1 MIARRLAALAVVCAC
16 TTASLYAIGLSKSLD
31 FRTATPEEL
40 AMTSVPFAPGASA
53 AILYWARVDDDRGG
67 VSSEYFRIKVF
78 SEEGKKYGDI
88 EIPYTPGYPLHGR
101 VSELEARTIQPDGK
115 ISWFTGK
122 VYDKVLYKSSR
133 GTVHAKT
140 FSIQDIQPGSII
152 EYRYERRWTNRY
164 LFDTT
169 WAVQRDIPVL
179 HADFAIHPWVSG
191 SGVYSTLYTVT
202 GLPAG
207 KLPQK
212 DGPRYELTLENMPA
226 FVSEELAPPESELK
240 ARVQFYYLEG
250 RVKPD
255 KFWPAEAGRVTKE
268 IRSFLADKPQGTAE
282 WTAGATTPLE
292 KLRKI
297 YTRVQAMRN
306 ISFEVEKTEKELAR
320 QDIKEADS
328 AVDVLR
334 NKAGTRDELNRLF
347 VAAARV
353 AGFDADVLRVAP
365 RDENFFSMTVP
376 NGEQMSAELAVVT
389 IDGKPMYLDP
399 GTIYAPF
406 GTVSWEK
413 TNVPAIRPDKN
424 GKAEWAVIPGA
435 FPADAL
441 TRRIADLKMNGETL
455 EGTVTVMFT
464 GQEALVRRIRD
475 HGEDA
480 AARKKALEEEAK
492 EWFAEGTAVTLKQV
506 TGDQASEDALVAVF
520 DVTMPN
526 AIARAG
532 SRTVLPI
539 SIFAANDTNPFAPA
553 ERTHDIY
560 FDYPSRAEDRV
571 TVTLAPGVTVA
582 TLPPP
587 SKLNAGA
594 LSYASETTATE
605 TEVTFQRTMTIDA
618 MLVDRKYYPT
628 LRKFYTDVLLADQK
642 PVLLGQAR

>member
-1 MIARRLAALAVVCAC
+1 MIARRLAALALVCAWS
-16 TTASLYAIGLSKSLD
+16 TASLYAIGYSKSLD
-31 FRTATPEEL
+31 FRAATPEER
-40 AMTSVPFAPGASA
+40 AMTGVPFAPGASA
-53 AILYWARVDDDRGG
+53 AILYWARVDDDRVGI
-67 VSSEYFRIKVF
+67 SSEYFRIKVF

-88 EIPYTPGYPLHGR
+88 EIPYTPGYPLWGR
-101 VSELEARTIQPDGK
+101 ISELEVRTIQPDGK

-122 VYDKVLYKSSR
+122 VYDKVLYKSVR

-152 EYRYERRWTNRY
+152 EYRYERRWDHLY

-169 WAVQRDIPVL
+169 WEVQRDIPVL
-179 HADFAIHPWVSG
+179 HADFAIRAYPSG
-191 SGVYSTLYTVT
+191 FGDYSTLYTIS
-202 GLPAG
+202 GLPPG
-207 KLPQK
+207 KAPQK
-212 DGPRYELTLENMPA
+212 NGERYELALENMPA
-226 FVSEELAPPESELK
+226 FVREELAPPESELK
-240 ARVQFYYLEG
+240 ARVQFYYVEG

-255 KFWPAEAGRVTKE
+255 DFWPAEVGRVAKE
-268 IRSFLADKPQGTAE
+268 IRSFLGDKPRGTAE

-292 KLRKI
+292 KLRQI
-297 YTRVQAMRN
+297 YMRVQSMRN

-320 QDIKEADS
+320 QDIKEAGS

-365 RDENFFSMTVP
+365 RDENFFSMSVP
-376 NGEQMSAELAVVT
+376 DSDQMSAEVAVVMV
-389 IDGKPMYLDP
+389 DGKPMYLDP

-413 TNVPAIRPDKN
+413 TNVPAIRSAKD
-424 GKAEWAVIPGA
+424 GKAEWSVIPGT

-464 GQEALVRRIRD
+464 GQEALVRRIRY

-492 EWFAEGTAVTLKQV
+492 GWFAEGTAVTLKQV
-506 TGDQASEDALVAVF
+506 TGDQSADDALVADFAVS
-520 DVTMPN
+520 MPN
-526 AIARAG
+526 VIARAG
-532 SRTVLPI
+532 SRIVLPI
-539 SIFAANDTNPFAPA
+539 SIFAANATNPFAPA
-553 ERTHDIY
+553 ERTHAIY
-560 FDYPSRAEDRV
+560 FDYPSRTEDRV
-571 TVTLAPGVTVA
+571 KVTLAPGMTVA

-587 SKLNAGA
+587 SNLNAGA
-594 LSYASETTATE
+594 LSYSSEATATE
-605 TEVTFQRTMTIDA
+605 TEVNFQRTMSLDA
-618 MLVDRKYYPT
+618 MLVDRKYYPA
-628 LRKFYTDVLLADQK
+628 LRKFYSDVLAADQK
-642 PVLLGQAR
+642 PVLLGEAR